1 MIETKQGSAKEKRSQ
16 DSSPERIAL
25 LSSEMAEK
33 VGKAI
38 TEIGDV
44 NDTARLLSFNAQI
57 EAARAGGS
65 SGAAFAVVA
74 TAMQE
79 LSGKTADVA
88 KRMASETGEAM
99 AELREI
105 SGALATHVRGTRL
118 SDLALTNIDL
128 IDRNL
133 YERSCD
139 VRWWATDSSCVDA
152 LADPGKE
159 TADYCSRRLG
169 VILNSY
175 TVYKDLVLCNLDGKV
190 IANGSPRQYKS
201 VGHDCSGSQWF
212 REALAHSSGEEFGF
226 QAVHASA
233 LVSGQRILAYSCG
246 VREKGDAKGRLLG
259 VLGILFDWDSL
270 AQNIVHNT
278 PIDPADVARSRVCII
293 DSEGEVL
300 ADSKDRQ
307 LEERLELPDQ
317 KRLLSEK
324 KNFVIVRQDG
334 KLRCIAHAHAPGYET
349 YSTGWHSVIIQD
361 LIEGK

>member
-1 MIETKQGSAKEKRSQ
+1 MDLKQGQNTEKRSQ

-25 LSSEMAEK
+25 LSTEMAEK

-105 SGALATHVRGTRL
+105 GGALATQVRGTRL

-152 LADPGKE
+152 LSSPSKE
-159 TADYCSRRLG
+159 SADYCCKRLG

-175 TVYKDLVLCNLDGKV
+175 TVYIDLVLCNLSGKV
-190 IANGSPRQYKS
+190 VANGRPRQYQS
-201 VGHDCSGSQWF
+201 TGHDCSSYQWF
-212 REALAHSSGEEFGF
+212 KEAVGQKSGEEFGF
-226 QAVHASA
+226 QGVHASN
-233 LVSGQRILAYSCG
+233 LVHNKRILAYSCG
-246 VREKGDAKGRLLG
+246 VREKGDADGKLLG
-259 VLGILFDWDSL
+259 VLGILFNWDSL
-270 AQNIVHNT
+270 AQTIVHNT
-278 PIDPADVARSRVCII
+278 PIDPADMARSRVCII
-293 DSEGEVL
+293 DGEGLVL
-300 ADSKDRQ
+300 ADSRDRQ
-307 LEERLELPDQ
+307 LEDRLQLPDH
-317 KRLLSEK
+317 KRLLTEK

-334 KLRCIAHAHAPGYET
+334 KLRCIAHAQAPGYET

-361 LIEGK
+361 LNEGK